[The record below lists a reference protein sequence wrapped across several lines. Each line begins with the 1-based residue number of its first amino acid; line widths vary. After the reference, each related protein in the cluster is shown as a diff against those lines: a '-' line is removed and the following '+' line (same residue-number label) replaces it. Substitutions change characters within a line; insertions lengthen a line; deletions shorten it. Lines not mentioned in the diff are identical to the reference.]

1 MFSQEFIDEVKSA
14 IDMVK
19 LASQYT
25 DLKPAGNGIWQG
37 ECPNPNHQDD
47 TPSFVVWEKS
57 QSWACMGCH
66 NGKKSTKYKNYGSDC
81 FAFLQWIKGIGW
93 KQAILELA
101 EMAGIEPEKEQYA
114 ELYDHQRRLALSYAK
129 NMPAPV
135 YDYLADRGLTK
146 QDIKDFMIGF
156 DGSRITFPLFDRYR
170 KVLGFSK
177 RKYLEKDE
185 SSPKYKNSPNN
196 EIFNKS
202 LYLYGLHLLDND
214 FDEIRITE
222 GAMDVI
228 VPHRYGVRNIC
239 ATLGT
244 SFTENHVTLIKNLG
258 KTPVFCMDGDAA
270 GLKSIKRAVDMLNKA
285 GIYSKILLL
294 PDDVDMADL
303 ANSLKE
309 NTEEYIQDHAVTYGQ
324 MMIQDVINQYEAKVN
339 ETKLKLLPEI
349 KDILNSIK
357 NEDEQKVIK
366 DYVSSKMDLKL

>member
-114 ELYDHQRRLALSYAK
+114 ELYDHQRRLALSYVK
-129 NMPAPV
+129 NMPTSV
-135 YDYLADRGLTK
+135 YDYLANRGLTK

-177 RKYLEKDE
+177 RKYLEKDKD
-185 SSPKYKNSPNN
+185 SPKYKNSPNN

-285 GIYSKILLL
+285 GI
-294 PDDVDMADL
+294 
-303 ANSLKE
+303 
-309 NTEEYIQDHAVTYGQ
+309 
-324 MMIQDVINQYEAKVN
+324 
-339 ETKLKLLPEI
+339 
-349 KDILNSIK
+349 
-357 NEDEQKVIK
+357 
-366 DYVSSKMDLKL
+366 

>member
-66 NGKKSTKYKNYGSDC
+66 SGKKNTKYKNYGSDC

-129 NMPAPV
+129 NIPTSV
-135 YDYLADRGLTK
+135 YDYLANRGLTK

-244 SFTENHVTLIKNLG
+244 SFTENHVALIKNLG

-294 PDDVDMADL
+294 PDGVDMADL

-349 KDILNSIK
+349 KDILNNIK